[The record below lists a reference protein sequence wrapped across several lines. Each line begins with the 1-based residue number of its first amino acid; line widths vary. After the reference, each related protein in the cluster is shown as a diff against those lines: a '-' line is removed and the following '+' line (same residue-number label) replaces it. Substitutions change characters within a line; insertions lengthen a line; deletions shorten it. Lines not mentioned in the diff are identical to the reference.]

1 MRTAVRNLRQRED
14 IAKYLRNLDPD
25 SAYYNGK
32 SRTMKDNP
40 NPDLPEN
47 LQTFKGDNWVKFTGD
62 APKIMQMEA
71 FMIQENQNLKTG
83 QMANTGAELNTVGMP
98 SQMELIAAKKT
109 DTVLKEKDSKLKT
122 LLAKYGGSKH
132 LKIPAEVK
140 HVGVDLTEQQVM

>member
-40 NPDLPEN
+40 NPDLPESM
-47 LQTFKGDNWVKFTGD
+47 QTFKGDNWVKYTGD

-71 FMIQENQNLKTG
+71 FMIQENLKT
-83 QMANTGAELNTVGMP
+83 
-98 SQMELIAAKKT
+98 S
-109 DTVLKEKDSKLKT
+109 
-122 LLAKYGGSKH
+122 
-132 LKIPAEVK
+132 
-140 HVGVDLTEQQVM
+140 

>member
-83 QMANTGAELNTVGMP
+83 Q
-98 SQMELIAAKKT
+98 
-109 DTVLKEKDSKLKT
+109 
-122 LLAKYGGSKH
+122 
-132 LKIPAEVK
+132 
-140 HVGVDLTEQQVM
+140 